1 MKNRFIK
8 HSTLM
13 ILLLPLSALEA
24 KSTSLPEEL
33 MNWAMSNI
41 ILVLAGIVI
50 LATLFTLFA
59 LLNNLLANQKRAIDI
74 AQGFDV
80 EALENST
87 GPSFFE
93 RLYAKS
99 WSLVPM
105 DKEADI
111 DLGHEYDGIR
121 ELDNKLPPWWLYLFY
136 ITIAWAVVY
145 VYVSHFREDSISQAQ
160 EYEIAMEEA
169 ELQKERYLA
178 GQANSIDE
186 SNVVFLT
193 DVADLESGKKI
204 YMTNCL
210 ACHGAEG
217 QGGIGPNLTDKYWIH
232 GGGAPDIFK
241 TIKYGV
247 VEKGMTAWQA
257 SLPPVS
263 IQRVASFIHSLEG
276 TDPPN
281 AKEPQGELY
290 EAPVMTMNSSE
301 LN

>member
-8 HSTLM
+8 YSTLI
-13 ILLLPLSALEA
+13 ILLFSLTTLEA
-24 KSTSLPEEL
+24 KSTSMADEML
-33 MNWAMSNI
+33 NWAMSNI
-41 ILVLAGIVI
+41 ILVLAGTVI
-50 LATLFTLFA
+50 LAALFTLFA
-59 LLNNLLANQKRAIDI
+59 LLNNLLANQKRSIDI
-74 AQGFDV
+74 AQGVDV

-87 GPSFFE
+87 GPNFFQ
-93 RLYAKS
+93 RMYAKA

-121 ELDNKLPPWWLYLFY
+121 ELDNRLPPWWLYLFY
-136 ITIAWAVVY
+136 FTIAWAVVY
-145 VYVSHFREDSISQAQ
+145 VYYSHFRENSISQTE

-169 ELQKERYLA
+169 ELMKERYLA

-186 SNVVFLT
+186 SNVLFMT

-204 YMTNCL
+204 FMTNCL

-217 QGGIGPNLTDKYWIH
+217 QGGIGPNLTDEYWIH
-232 GGGAPDIFK
+232 GGSASDIFK

-263 IQRVASFIHSLEG
+263 IQRVTSFIHSLQG

-281 AKEPQGELY
+281 AKAPQGELY
-290 EAPVMTMNSSE
+290 EAPAMTMNVSE
-301 LN
+301 QE